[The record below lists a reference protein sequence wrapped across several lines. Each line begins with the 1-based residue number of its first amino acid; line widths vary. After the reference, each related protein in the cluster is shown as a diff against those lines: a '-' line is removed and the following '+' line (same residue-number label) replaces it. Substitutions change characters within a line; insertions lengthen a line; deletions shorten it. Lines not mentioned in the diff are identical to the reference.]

1 MALVNKTHALPA
13 GWEDALQIESFT
25 NTVGDEVQVEAKA
38 YDAYLELKDDLEA
51 DGVYVDDV
59 WVGNNPGVGVEEM
72 PTLAAMVSPNPTSG
86 MVSIET
92 NAAEGEVVVYDLFG
106 RKVASVTLCE
116 GRANID
122 LSNCA
127 KGVYMAKIS
136 SEVGL
141 ATIKLVKE

>member
-1 MALVNKTHALPA
+1 MDDFWHPLGEYTYACEDWETITLALP
-13 GWEDALQIESFT
+13 
-25 NTVGDEVQVEAKA
+25 EASTTYYIAFKGKSN
-38 YDAYLELKDDLEA
+38 DA

-86 MVSIET
+86 MVSIEA

-127 KGVYMAKIS
+127 NGVYVAKIS